1 MMTTQSQEAYDEHED
16 PDVSNWIPIDE
27 NSVLEDLP
35 DDDVYEYR
43 KVGQKKP
50 TEWKKEKCIS
60 CKIGF
65 NNRSNPVK
73 CDGCDKNTHK
83 KTSCLK
89 ETQDR
94 SRFLC
99 KLCAPSNEQEQSQ
112 PTHEQESQIA
122 RVANG
127 FKCNICS
134 LTVKTKYSIKRHVSR
149 MHGDMDFVQE
159 TILYNSKEPK
169 KKNLVDI
176 LKTANLMQYNDLFTK
191 ENIDLDIL
199 KGLNDDEYMDM
210 FKEIGISTW
219 GHRHKLKKAVQCS
232 INETVTKVT
241 DEHEVEVKMLIK
253 LTI

>member
-1 MMTTQSQEAYDEHED
+1 M
-16 PDVSNWIPIDE
+16 
-27 NSVLEDLP
+27 EDLP
-35 DDDVYEYR
+35 NDDVYEYR
-43 KVGQKKP
+43 KVGQKKT

-73 CDGCDKNTHK
+73 CDGCDKYTHK

-112 PTHEQESQIA
+112 TTHEQGSQIA

-134 LTVKTKYSIKRHVSR
+134 LTVKTKYSIKRHVGR
-149 MHGDMDFVQE
+149 MHGDIDFVQE
-159 TILYNSKEPK
+159 TTTINSKGPK

-176 LKTANLMQYNDLFTK
+176 LKTANLMQYNALFIK

-199 KGLNDDEYMDM
+199 KGLNDDECMDM
-210 FKEIGISTW
+210 FREIVISTW
-219 GHRHKLKKAVQCS
+219 GHRHQLKKAVQCL
-232 INETVTKVT
+232 INETVT
-241 DEHEVEVKMLIK
+241 DEHEVELGENVDKSNEIEQYRRR
-253 LTI
+253 